1 MLNGSTVQ
9 LFYLNCFGKTFSFFS
24 LDDWDGVFSV
34 MGLLKINTPEIH
46 HVGQY

>member
-1 MLNGSTVQ
+1 MEAQYSCFTSIV
-9 LFYLNCFGKTFSFFS
+9 FGKRSLFF
-24 LDDWDGVFSV
+24 LWMIGMAFFSV